1 MKNDQYHFSVIY
13 MDIRERK
20 IYLCMDVTCRKIL
33 KKREFSHFYLES
45 FALSLT
51 LMIQDLE
58 IKNLK
63 KQPQE

>member
-13 MDIRERK
+13 MDILERK
-20 IYLCMDVTCRKIL
+20 TYLCMDVTCRKIL
-33 KKREFSHFYLES
+33 KKQEFSPFYLES
-45 FALSLT
+45 FAPSLT

-63 KQPQE
+63 KQLQE